1 MNASVIDTLR
11 YADSLKAAGVEP
23 RQADAM
29 SRALNNEIAQ
39 GVATKMDLDNAVTE
53 LKGEIVREVA
63 RVDAKLE
70 VMDAKFESK
79 FEAVDARFEAV
90 DSRFEAMDAK
100 FDAMGSKFEAMFGA
114 MDAKFEAMFG
124 AMDAKFEAMDSK
136 FVGLSEKFGTQ
147 SRYVFLVLALIVGL
161 GLYNAAAPHFGTQSG
176 VAAPAN
182 ATPAPGTAT
191 NT

>member
-1 MNASVIDTLR
+1 MKASVIDTLR
-11 YADSLKAAGVEP
+11 YADSPKAAGVEP

-53 LKGEIVREVA
+53 LKGEIAREVA

-70 VMDAKFESK
+70 VMDSK
-79 FEAVDARFEAV
+79 FEGRFEAV
-90 DSRFEAMDAK
+90 GARFDAMDSRFDAVDAKFEAMDAK
-100 FDAMGSKFEAMFGA
+100 FI
-114 MDAKFEAMFG
+114 
-124 AMDAKFEAMDSK
+124 
-136 FVGLSEKFGTQ
+136 GLGEKFGTQ

-161 GLYNAAAPHFGTQSG
+161 GLYNAAAPHFGTPSG

>member
-1 MNASVIDTLR
+1 MKASVIDTLR

-53 LKGEIVREVA
+53 LKGEIAREVA

-70 VMDAKFESK
+70 VMDSK
-79 FEAVDARFEAV
+79 FEGRFEAV
-90 DSRFEAMDAK
+90 GARFDAMDSRFDAV
-100 FDAMGSKFEAMFGA
+100 
-114 MDAKFEAMFG
+114 DAKFE
-124 AMDAKFEAMDSK
+124 AMDAKFEAMDAK
-136 FVGLSEKFGTQ
+136 FIGLGEKFGTQ

-161 GLYNAAAPHFGTQSG
+161 GLYNAAAPHFGTPSG

>member
-1 MNASVIDTLR
+1 MNASAIDTLR

-23 RQADAM
+23 GQADAMSGQADAM

-70 VMDAKFESK
+70 VMDAKFEGK

-90 DSRFEAMDAK
+90 DSRFDAMDSRFDAMDAK
-100 FDAMGSKFEAMFGA
+100 FDALGSKFEAMFGA
-114 MDAKFEAMFG
+114 MDA
-124 AMDAKFEAMDSK
+124 K

-147 SRYVFLVLALIVGL
+147 SRYVFLVLALIIGL

-191 NT
+191 NA

>member
-23 RQADAM
+23 GQADAM

-70 VMDAKFESK
+70 VMDAKFEGK
-79 FEAVDARFEAV
+79 FEAV
-90 DSRFEAMDAK
+90 DSRFDAMDAK
-100 FDAMGSKFEAMFGA
+100 FEAMGSKFEAMFGA
-114 MDAKFEAMFG
+114 MDAKFEAM
-124 AMDAKFEAMDSK
+124 DAK

-147 SRYVFLVLALIVGL
+147 SRYVFLVLALIIGL

-191 NT
+191 NA

>member
-70 VMDAKFESK
+70 VMDAKFEGK
-79 FEAVDARFEAV
+79 FEAVDARFDAM
-90 DSRFEAMDAK
+90 DSRFD
-100 FDAMGSKFEAMFGA
+100 A
-114 MDAKFEAMFG
+114 MDAKFEGKFEAMDSRFG
-124 AMDAKFEAMDSK
+124 AMDAKFEAMDAKFEAMDAK
-136 FVGLSEKFGTQ
+136 FVGLGEKFGTQ

>member
-23 RQADAM
+23 GQADAM

-70 VMDAKFESK
+70 VMDAKFEGK

-90 DSRFEAMDAK
+90 DSRFDAMDSR
-100 FDAMGSKFEAMFGA
+100 FDA

-124 AMDAKFEAMDSK
+124 AMDAKFEAMDAK

-147 SRYVFLVLALIVGL
+147 SRYVFLVLALIIGL

-191 NT
+191 NA

>member
-1 MNASVIDTLR
+1 MKASVIDTLR

-53 LKGEIVREVA
+53 LKGEIAREVA

-70 VMDAKFESK
+70 VMDSK
-79 FEAVDARFEAV
+79 FEGRFEAV
-90 DSRFEAMDAK
+90 GARFDAMDSRFDAMDSR
-100 FDAMGSKFEAMFGA
+100 FDAV
-114 MDAKFEAMFG
+114 DAKFE
-124 AMDAKFEAMDSK
+124 AMDAKFEAMDAK
-136 FVGLSEKFGTQ
+136 FIGLGEKFGTQ
-147 SRYVFLVLALIVGL
+147 SRYVFLVLALVVGL
-161 GLYNAAAPHFGTQSG
+161 GLYNAAAPHFGTPSG

>member
-1 MNASVIDTLR
+1 MKASVIDTLR

-53 LKGEIVREVA
+53 LKGEIAREVA

-70 VMDAKFESK
+70 VMDSK
-79 FEAVDARFEAV
+79 FEGRFEAV
-90 DSRFEAMDAK
+90 GARFDAMDSRFDAV
-100 FDAMGSKFEAMFGA
+100 
-114 MDAKFEAMFG
+114 DAKFE
-124 AMDAKFEAMDSK
+124 AMDAKFEAMDAK
-136 FVGLSEKFGTQ
+136 FIGLGEKFGTQ
-147 SRYVFLVLALIVGL
+147 SRYVFLVLALVVGL
-161 GLYNAAAPHFGTQSG
+161 GLYNAAAPHFGTPSG